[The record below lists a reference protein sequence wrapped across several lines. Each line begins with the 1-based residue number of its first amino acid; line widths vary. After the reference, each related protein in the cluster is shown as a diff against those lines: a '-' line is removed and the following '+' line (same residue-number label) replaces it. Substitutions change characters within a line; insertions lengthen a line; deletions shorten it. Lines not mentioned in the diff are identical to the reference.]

1 MFQLFAGK
9 QVFGVSAVLGNLSK
23 QKEFAPLGEKC
34 PNCSSCKETTRHLL
48 RCREVGRLK
57 CLNIL
62 IRQVS
67 TWMETVGTTQD
78 LSNLI
83 TDYLT
88 SKGTLLHDRQPT
100 QIPPQ
105 YAAFI
110 QSQDTINW
118 SRMME
123 GMVSKEL
130 LALDPFD
137 VISPSCK
144 ISQVEWVHTLIRK
157 LLEATHGVWI
167 YRNITMHDKIAG
179 LVATKE
185 KEQLIQEIE
194 KQIELGG
201 EGLAEQDKWM
211 IEIDPLSLVASSG
224 VRESYWLLA
233 IQTARSRFNLS
244 QQAVQNRS

>member
-1 MFQLFAGK
+1 
-9 QVFGVSAVLGNLSK
+9 
-23 QKEFAPLGEKC
+23 
-34 PNCSSCKETTRHLL
+34 
-48 RCREVGRLK
+48 
-57 CLNIL
+57 
-62 IRQVS
+62 
-67 TWMETVGTTQD
+67 
-78 LSNLI
+78 
-83 TDYLT
+83 
-88 SKGTLLHDRQPT
+88 
-100 QIPPQ
+100 
-105 YAAFI
+105 
-110 QSQDTINW
+110 
-118 SRMME
+118 ME

-137 VISPSCK
+137 VICPSCK
-144 ISQVEWVHTLIRK
+144 ISHVEWVHTLIRK

-211 IEIDPLSLVASSG
+211 IEIDPLSLVASLG
-224 VRESYWLLA
+224 VRKSYWLLA

>member
-1 MFQLFAGK
+1 
-9 QVFGVSAVLGNLSK
+9 
-23 QKEFAPLGEKC
+23 
-34 PNCSSCKETTRHLL
+34 
-48 RCREVGRLK
+48 
-57 CLNIL
+57 
-62 IRQVS
+62 
-67 TWMETVGTTQD
+67 
-78 LSNLI
+78 
-83 TDYLT
+83 
-88 SKGTLLHDRQPT
+88 
-100 QIPPQ
+100 
-105 YAAFI
+105 
-110 QSQDTINW
+110 
-118 SRMME
+118 ME

-137 VISPSCK
+137 VIGPSCK

-179 LVATKE
+179 FVATKE

-201 EGLAEQDKWM
+201 KGLAKQDKWM

-233 IQTARSRFNLS
+233 IQTACSRFNLS